1 MQIRQLSAKFFISY
15 KKPKPIIFIIIT
27 NTNKTFFCS
36 SSTNNS
42 IIQLVINI
50 FLANLVVG
58 GGVARTTFTDLSFS
72 IKYYIIT

>member
-27 NTNKTFFCS
+27 NTNKTFLCS

-50 FLANLVVG
+50 FLANLVGG
-58 GGVARTTFTDLSFS
+58 GGVGGSKDNFYWSQFF
-72 IKYYIIT
+72 Y

>member
-1 MQIRQLSAKFFISY
+1 MQISQLPQSATFFISY

-27 NTNKTFFCS
+27 NANNTLLCS

-50 FLANLVVG
+50 
-58 GGVARTTFTDLSFS
+58 TDLSFS

>member
-1 MQIRQLSAKFFISY
+1 MQIRQLPQSEKFFISY

-27 NTNKTFFCS
+27 NTNKTFLCF

-50 FLANLVVG
+50 FLATLGG
-58 GGVARTTFTDLSFS
+58 GGVSKDNF
-72 IKYYIIT
+72 Y